1 MECLTAISRVNLSII
16 ESKLN
21 QSKEIQ
27 EKINNLEKSKTFL
40 SEKEIDDEL
49 KKTEKL
55 EQQLSRVS
63 QEIMTL
69 KKDKSYLDLNQI
81 QSLEDQVSLPNNLEE
96 YEFHIKYCNITISL
110 SNLYL

>member
-55 EQQLSRVS
+55 EQQVSRVS
-63 QEIMTL
+63 QESTSL
-69 KKDKSYLDLNQI
+69 KKNTSYLDLNQI
-81 QSLEDQVSLPNNLEE
+81 QSLEEQVNFLEVILEE
-96 YEFHIKYCNITISL
+96 YGFHVTQYHYLITL
-110 SNLYL
+110 

>member
-1 MECLTAISRVNLSII
+1 MECLTAISRVNLLII
-16 ESKLN
+16 ESKLE

-27 EKINNLEKSKTFL
+27 EKITNLEKSKTFL

-81 QSLEDQVSLPNNLEE
+81 QSLEDQVSLPKK
-96 YEFHIKYCNITISL
+96 FGRI
-110 SNLYL
+110 